1 MSEAAVPPARR
12 LRPGTMYAY
21 GTGAIA
27 YGVKDNGFGTFLLLF
42 YNQVLGVPAATVG
55 LVILA
60 ALVMDAIIDPA
71 VGFFSDRT
79 RSRWGRRHPWMY
91 SAALPIAVGW
101 LAVWN
106 PPALSEPMTLLWLFV
121 FAVLVRTAVSAYEVP
136 SAALAAELTADYD
149 ERTRVQAYRYLF
161 GWGGGLAIMLAA
173 YTLFLVPSPGQP
185 NGLLNPLGY
194 RAYSICGA
202 IVMAAA
208 ILTSALGTH
217 REIPDLPR
225 ASVLKGRLKDNFREL
240 GQTARNR
247 AFLVLMAASIC
258 AYTNQGVSF
267 ALSNYN
273 YGYVWRLK
281 GADFIAVILA
291 LMLGAIIAFVI
302 APRIAKGADKRKP
315 TALLTVLAAIVT
327 TAPYAL
333 RLAGIFPQ
341 QGIGTLFPVYLGIL
355 SLSVA
360 LGVAAFII
368 GASMMADV
376 VEDSEIK
383 TGRRSEGVFFAGAF
397 FIQKCTSGLGIFGAG
412 AILALAGF
420 PERAQ
425 PETVPI
431 ATIDRMTLIFIVFY
445 MATALLSAWLFLRF
459 PFGRAEHEARIVRL
473 AAANKP

>member
-1 MSEAAVPPARR
+1 MTAAVPPARR
-12 LRPGTMYAY
+12 LRPRTMLAY

-27 YGVKDNGFGTFLLLF
+27 YGVKDNGFGTFLLLY

-79 RSRWGRRHPWMY
+79 QSRWGRRHPWMY
-91 SAALPIAVGW
+91 GAALPIAVGW

-121 FAVLVRTAVSAYEVP
+121 FAVLVRSAVSAYEVP

-149 ERTRVQAYRYLF
+149 ERTRVQAYRYLL

-173 YTLFLVPSPGQP
+173 YTLFLVPSQGHP

-194 RAYSICGA
+194 RSYAICGA

-208 ILTSALGTH
+208 ILISAFGTH
-217 REIPDLPR
+217 REIRNLPR
-225 ASVLKGRLKDNFREL
+225 ASGLRSGLADNFREL

-247 AFLVLMAASIC
+247 AFLLLMAAAVC
-258 AYTNQGVSF
+258 AYTNQGVNF

-281 GADFIAVILA
+281 GPDFIAVILA
-291 LMLGAIIAFVI
+291 LMAGAIIAFVI
-302 APRIAKGADKRKP
+302 APRIARGADKRKP
-315 TALLTVLAAIVT
+315 TALLTVLAAIFTV
-327 TAPYAL
+327 APYAL
-333 RLAGIFPQ
+333 RLAGIFPNR
-341 QGIGTLFPVYLGIL
+341 GIGALFPVYLVFLVL
-355 SLSVA
+355 STA

-368 GASMMADV
+368 AASMMADV

-397 FIQKCTSGLGIFGAG
+397 FVQKCTSGLGIFGAG

-420 PERAQ
+420 PEQAQ
-425 PETVPI
+425 PDTVPV
-431 ATIDRMTLIFIVFY
+431 AALDRMTTIFTIFY
-445 MATALLSAWLFLRF
+445 MCLALVSAGLFLRF
-459 PFGRAEHEARIVRL
+459 PFGRAEHEARLARL
-473 AAANKP
+473 AESTNT